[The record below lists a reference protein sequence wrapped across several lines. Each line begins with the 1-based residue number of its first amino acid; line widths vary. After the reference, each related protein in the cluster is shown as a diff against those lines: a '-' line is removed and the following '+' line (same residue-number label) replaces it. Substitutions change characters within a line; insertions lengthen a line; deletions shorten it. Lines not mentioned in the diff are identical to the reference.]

1 MKRLGIDRIE
11 AEEWINKSNYLGE
24 FIIDIIQ
31 DKNGEMLK
39 IMI

>member
-1 MKRLGIDRIE
+1 MKRLGMEREE
-11 AEEWINKSNYLGE
+11 AEEWINKTKYIGE